1 MNLNKTKN
9 EDDNKNEKEN
19 AKNENEFGK
28 IFDNIIE
35 VNLDK
40 EIKRRNSFTGKN
52 IFQKK
57 LLKKN
62 NENSKMENNNQDKI
76 SSFLKKDNLYEIK
89 NKNNKSKI

>member
-57 LLKKN
+57 LLKKI
-62 NENSKMENNNQDKI
+62 MKI
-76 SSFLKKDNLYEIK
+76 QKWKIIIK
-89 NKNNKSKI
+89 IKYLLF